1 MLCLL
6 LGGSFQGMVVGKMRL
21 DLLDICAF
29 WTAAREKSFAE
40 CVDAL
45 HRTVTLIDRMQ
56 QSSGQWRVMREGPY
70 DLGRPL
76 SMDRKE
82 MQALVTGELDP
93 TTVTDNCELFGY
105 GFHIEYTGEIPLALE
120 GRVCKTIEDIRFKN
134 SVALSFM
141 TGNEIPE
148 YSLSAGQIEQLFRI
162 IVETWDPQT
171 TVTLSIEYLD
181 AVPFASATFPRLGW
195 LNYFGEPEVVR
206 LLGDLGQEYAGGVL
220 IKATQ
225 DFSDLTID
233 AITGLARQLQYRGLD
248 NIVWREL

>member
-1 MLCLL
+1 
-6 LGGSFQGMVVGKMRL
+6 MRL

-45 HRTVTLIDRMQ
+45 HQTVTLIDRMQ
-56 QSSGQWRVMREGPY
+56 QSSGQWRVMREGPH

-76 SMDRKE
+76 SIDHKE
-82 MQALVTGELDP
+82 MHALLTGELDP
-93 TTVTDNCELFGY
+93 TTITDDFELFGY
-105 GFHIEYTGEIPLALE
+105 GFHIEYTGTIPLALE

-148 YSLSAGQIEQLFRI
+148 YSLTDDEVEQLFRI
-162 IVETWDPQT
+162 IVEAWDPQT
-171 TVTLSIEYLD
+171 TVTQSIEYLD
-181 AVPFASATFPRLGW
+181 AVPFASGTFPRLGW

-220 IKATQ
+220 IKTTE
-225 DFSDLTID
+225 DFSDLTVD
-233 AITGLARQLQYRGLD
+233 AITGLARQLQQRGLD
-248 NIVWREL
+248 DIVWREL